1 MPPPILLC
9 VLVGTEHDLRDV
21 SQIVVDVYDEDLTSA
36 VRANNTA
43 NCIIVDHF
51 SAFEFQLVAPFLY
64 AA

>member
-1 MPPPILLC
+1 VLLC

-21 SQIVVDVYDEDLTSA
+21 SQIVVDVYDEDLASA
-36 VRANNTA
+36 VRASTA
-43 NCIIVDHF
+43 NCIIIDHL